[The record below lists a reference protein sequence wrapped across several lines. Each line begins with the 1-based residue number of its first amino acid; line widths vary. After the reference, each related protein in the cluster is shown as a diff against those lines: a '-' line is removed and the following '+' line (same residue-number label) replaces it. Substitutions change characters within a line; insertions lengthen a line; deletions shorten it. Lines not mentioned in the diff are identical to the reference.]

1 MLAKFVVA
9 GSGTTIW
16 LTDQVLTGINM
27 VYDLKINGDRVVDTI
42 GLFRAAAKKFVSRHN
57 TSNSGSFTILRE
69 SQTRAGTL
77 DWLGAVQT
85 ALDADG
91 DLYLIVYETDG
102 SSTQFKVAN
111 AQVKVSLERYSGYSS
126 EFSVTFEGGLITNV
140 GTPPYQGFGTA
151 QITSPNTSTVVPV
164 AGLLPSANGGVVRAN
179 LEESTGGFTTF
190 TVTAGTGSFTIAVP
204 TAPSAGTVY
213 NFTWDVVALGSA

>member
-9 GSGTTIW
+9 GGGTTIW

-27 VYDLKINGDRVVDTI
+27 VYDLRIDGDRVVDAI

-57 TSNSGSFTILRE
+57 TSNHGSFTILRE
-69 SQTRAGTL
+69 SLTRAGTL
-77 DWLGAVQT
+77 DWLGAVQN

-91 DLYLIVYETDG
+91 DLYFIVYETDG

-140 GTPPYQGFGTA
+140 GTPPYRGFGTA
-151 QITSPNTSTVVPV
+151 QITNPNTSKVVTV
-164 AGLLPSANGGVVRAN
+164 AGLLPSGIVRAN
-179 LEESTGGFTTF
+179 LEDSTGGFTTF
-190 TVTAGTGSFTIAVP
+190 TVTAGTGNFTIAVP

-213 NFTWDVVALGSA
+213 NFTWDVVALGSE